1 MLKNLQNYVAVFAP
15 VVLFVAFCG
24 YFLIQIAMGTEVKVR
39 IQGIDPRDLL
49 AGHYIRYSIDW
60 NNTDCTQ
67 FPNKI
72 CPQKDFEQS
81 YKFYV
86 PQEMALVLEREI
98 RDTQNRAEIVFSY
111 QKGKNPFALQLL
123 INGKSFKGKN
133 ARF

>member
-1 MLKNLQNYVAVFAP
+1 MLKNLRNYVAVFVP
-15 VVLFVAFCG
+15 VILFVAFCG
-24 YFLIQIAMGTEVKVR
+24 YFFIQIALGTEVKVR
-39 IQGIDPRDLL
+39 IQGFDPRDLL

-60 NNTDCTQ
+60 ENTDCAQ

-98 RDTQNRAEIVFSY
+98 RNTQNQAEIVFSY
-111 QKGKNPFALQLL
+111 QNGKKPFALQLL
-123 INGKSFKGKN
+123 INGKSFEGKN